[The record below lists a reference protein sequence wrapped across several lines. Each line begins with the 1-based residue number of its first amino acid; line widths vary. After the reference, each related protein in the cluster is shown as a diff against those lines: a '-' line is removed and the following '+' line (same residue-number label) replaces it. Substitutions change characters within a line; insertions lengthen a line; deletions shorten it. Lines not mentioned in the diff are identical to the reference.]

1 MGRTMKKKCGND
13 VELASVPEGMEA
25 LVRGTQKTLDG
36 WKTRSKRN
44 RFRCQNIQGTI
55 LALCNHL
62 QSRLHRSASRRPGY
76 LKNVFP
82 SLKSSQTSFFRPR
95 PSRLVRKLL

>member
-1 MGRTMKKKCGND
+1 MKKKCGND

-36 WKTRSKRN
+36 WKTRSKRK

-55 LALCNHL
+55 LALCNDV
-62 QSRLHRSASRRPGY
+62 QSRLHRPASRRPG
-76 LKNVFP
+76 P
-82 SLKSSQTSFFRPR
+82 G
-95 PSRLVRKLL
+95 LLDI

>member
-1 MGRTMKKKCGND
+1 MKKKCGND

-55 LALCNHL
+55 LALCNDV
-62 QSRLHRSASRRPGY
+62 QSRLHRPASRRPVPG
-76 LKNVFP
+76 
-82 SLKSSQTSFFRPR
+82 
-95 PSRLVRKLL
+95 LLDI

>member
-1 MGRTMKKKCGND
+1 MKKTCSNE
-13 VELASVPEGMEA
+13 VQLASVPEDMEA

-55 LALCNHL
+55 LALCNDV
-62 QSRLHRSASRRPGY
+62 QSRLHRPASRRPG
-76 LKNVFP
+76 P
-82 SLKSSQTSFFRPR
+82 G
-95 PSRLVRKLL
+95 LLDI